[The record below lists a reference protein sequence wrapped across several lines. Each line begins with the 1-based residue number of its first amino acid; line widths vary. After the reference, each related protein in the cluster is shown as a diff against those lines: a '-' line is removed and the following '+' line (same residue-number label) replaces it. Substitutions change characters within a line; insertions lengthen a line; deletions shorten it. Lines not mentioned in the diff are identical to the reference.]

1 MSTKPKPNDTKK
13 KSYIEERERRI
24 EAQRQTQRKAIT
36 GRALQLN
43 KHVEE
48 ICFNI
53 LEQRS
58 ALTVIVKRYNIRS
71 IPITLG
77 RVADLRN
84 ECQSLATHSEN
95 TVLHK
100 HLDRL
105 TRMVRELEHRGVRIF
120 PEIRELARYAQRSI
134 KPHTIE
140 NFRIEWKMFAELIA
154 VIDHEYQHWIIQT
167 GDQNAH

>member
-1 MSTKPKPNDTKK
+1 MSTKPKPDDTKK

-24 EAQRQTQRKAIT
+24 EAQRQAQRKAIT
-36 GRALQLN
+36 ERALQLN
-43 KHVEE
+43 KHVEK

-53 LEQRS
+53 LEQRG
-58 ALTVIVKRYNIRS
+58 ALTVILKRNNIRN

-84 ECQSLATHSEN
+84 ECQSLASHSKN

-100 HLDRL
+100 HLGRL
-105 TRMVRELEHRGVRIF
+105 NRIVRELERRSVRIF
-120 PEIRELARYAQRSI
+120 PEIRELARYAQRNI
-134 KPHTIE
+134 KPQTIE

-167 GDQNAH
+167 DSTDVH